1 MRISQIRDNVS
12 QGLLD
17 FAWRQWAQIGVSAT
31 IEGADR
37 WAVDPEA
44 LILFTIGIGR
54 RDPRMFDEMLDWM
67 AFNHELLSTQRLR
80 NLAARFPLP
89 SALVAAVTAWTRKT
103 VPANWLVS
111 DQADPIQDGEPVFSP
126 DVLAFVPQPDPTF
139 AEHGFIRPLAART
152 GKSHEPNPALPVNL
166 SFRLRHLFGPGGR
179 SEAMRVL
186 LTCPDGPLDAARIAD
201 EAAFAKRNI
210 SDVLTSL
217 AASGVIKST
226 WAGNERHFT
235 AYRERWAL
243 LLDRGEPADM
253 PSFVSWV
260 HLLPAALEIIMWL
273 DEMADTEE
281 SEYLIA
287 SQARTLM
294 NGLARDLAAADIDIQ
309 FRQPARGAD
318 YLPVFAETS
327 NAILARLGALTS
339 VMMVRGCAGQSSG
352 TASGERGQSANRA
365 RTQAATSGP

>member
-1 MRISQIRDNVS
+1 MRISEIRDKVS

-31 IEGADR
+31 VTGADR

-54 RDPRMFDEMLDWM
+54 RDPRLFDEMLDWM
-67 AFNHELLSTQRLR
+67 AFNHELLSAQRLR
-80 NLAARFPLP
+80 NLARRFPLP
-89 SALVAAVTAWTRKT
+89 SGLVAAVAAWTRPT
-103 VPANWLVS
+103 VPVNLLVS
-111 DQADPIQDGEPVFSP
+111 GQTGPAQDTEPVFSP
-126 DVLAFVPQPDPTF
+126 EVLAFVPEPDPVF
-139 AEHGFIRPLAART
+139 AQHGFIRPPAART
-152 GKSHEPNPALPVNL
+152 GKSHQPDPALPANL

-179 SEAMRVL
+179 SETMRVL

-201 EAAFAKRNI
+201 EAGFAKRNI

-217 AASGVIKST
+217 TASGVIKAT

-235 AYRERWAL
+235 AYLERWAV
-243 LLDRGEPADM
+243 LLDPDGPGM

-273 DEMADTEE
+273 DEKAGTTE

-287 SQARTLM
+287 SQARGLM
-294 NGLARDLAAADIDIQ
+294 NRLSRDLEAADIGVRYPQ
-309 FRQPARGAD
+309 QAQGAA
-318 YLPVFAETS
+318 YLPVFAETC
-327 NAILARLGALTS
+327 NALLARL
-339 VMMVRGCAGQSSG
+339 RGVYQ
-352 TASGERGQSANRA
+352 R
-365 RTQAATSGP
+365 